1 MEVALLWVVAD
12 LFCEEVERVCVVAE
26 GLDVVIDPDE
36 DLETVAE
43 DLDEVEPEADLETV
57 ADDLDEVELDD
68 LTAEPP
74 ERVEVE
80 PEDLVDVE
88 PEDLVD
94 ELDLDEDE
102 EDEDPVEPLCD
113 VVVVDLRV

>member
-1 MEVALLWVVAD
+1 MEVDLLWVVAD
-12 LFCEEVERVCVVAE
+12 LFCEEVERVCVVAD
-26 GLDVVIDPDE
+26 GLDEAADPDE
-36 DLETVAE
+36 G
-43 DLDEVEPEADLETV
+43 LETV

-80 PEDLVDVE
+80 PEDLVDAE
-88 PEDLVD
+88 LEDERE
-94 ELDLDEDE
+94 ELDLE
-102 EDEDPVEPLCD
+102 EDEDPVEPLCE

>member
-1 MEVALLWVVAD
+1 MEVDLLWVVAD

-26 GLDVVIDPDE
+26 GLDVVVDPDE

-57 ADDLDEVELDD
+57 ADDLDDE
-68 LTAEPP
+68 
-74 ERVEVE
+74 E

-88 PEDLVD
+88 PEDERE
-94 ELDLDEDE
+94 ELDLA

>member
-1 MEVALLWVVAD
+1 MEVDRLWVVAD

-26 GLDVVIDPDE
+26 GLDVVVDPDE
-36 DLETVAE
+36 G
-43 DLDEVEPEADLETV
+43 LETV
-57 ADDLDEVELDD
+57 ADDLDEVELDG

-94 ELDLDEDE
+94 AELEDEREELDLD
-102 EDEDPVEPLCD
+102 EDEDPVEPLCE

>member
-1 MEVALLWVVAD
+1 MVV
-12 LFCEEVERVCVVAE
+12 
-26 GLDVVIDPDE
+26 DPDE
-36 DLETVAE
+36 G
-43 DLDEVEPEADLETV
+43 LETV
-57 ADDLDEVELDD
+57 ADGLDEVELDD

-88 PEDLVD
+88 PEDRVD
-94 ELDLDEDE
+94 AELEDEREELDLD
-102 EDEDPVEPLCD
+102 EDEDPVEPLCE

>member
-1 MEVALLWVVAD
+1 MEVDRLWVVAD

-26 GLDVVIDPDE
+26 GLDVVVDPDE
-36 DLETVAE
+36 G
-43 DLDEVEPEADLETV
+43 LETV
-57 ADDLDEVELDD
+57 ADGLDEVELDD
-68 LTAEPP
+68 LTTEPP

-88 PEDLVD
+88 PEDRVD
-94 ELDLDEDE
+94 AELEDEREELDLD
-102 EDEDPVEPLCD
+102 EDEDPVEPLCE

>member
-1 MEVALLWVVAD
+1 MEVDRLWVVAD

-26 GLDVVIDPDE
+26 GLDVVVDPDE
-36 DLETVAE
+36 G
-43 DLDEVEPEADLETV
+43 LETV
-57 ADDLDEVELDD
+57 ADDLDGVELDD

-80 PEDLVDVE
+80 PEDLVDAE
-88 PEDLVD
+88 LEDERE
-94 ELDLDEDE
+94 ELDLE
-102 EDEDPVEPLCD
+102 EDEDPVEPLCE

>member
-1 MEVALLWVVAD
+1 MEVDRLWVVAD

-26 GLDVVIDPDE
+26 GLDVVVDPDE
-36 DLETVAE
+36 G
-43 DLDEVEPEADLETV
+43 LETV

-74 ERVEVE
+74 ERVEIE

-88 PEDLVD
+88 PEDERE
-94 ELDLDEDE
+94 ELDLE
-102 EDEDPVEPLCD
+102 EDEDPVEPLCE

>member
-1 MEVALLWVVAD
+1 MEVDRLWVVAD

-26 GLDVVIDPDE
+26 GLDVVVDPDE
-36 DLETVAE
+36 
-43 DLDEVEPEADLETV
+43 DLETV

-80 PEDLVDVE
+80 PEDLVDAE
-88 PEDLVD
+88 LEDERE
-94 ELDLDEDE
+94 ELDLD
-102 EDEDPVEPLCD
+102 
-113 VVVVDLRV
+113 

>member
-1 MEVALLWVVAD
+1 MEVDRLWVVAD

-26 GLDVVIDPDE
+26 GLNVVVDPDE
-36 DLETVAE
+36 GLETVAE

-57 ADDLDEVELDD
+57 ADDLDDE
-68 LTAEPP
+68 
-74 ERVEVE
+74 E

-88 PEDLVD
+88 PEDERE
-94 ELDLDEDE
+94 ELDLE
-102 EDEDPVEPLCD
+102 EDEDPVEPLCE

>member
-1 MEVALLWVVAD
+1 MEVDRLWVVAD

-26 GLDVVIDPDE
+26 GLDEAADPDE
-36 DLETVAE
+36 G
-43 DLDEVEPEADLETV
+43 LETV

-80 PEDLVDVE
+80 PEDLVDAE
-88 PEDLVD
+88 LEDERE
-94 ELDLDEDE
+94 ELDLE
-102 EDEDPVEPLCD
+102 EDEDPVEPLCE

>member
-1 MEVALLWVVAD
+1 MEVDRLWVVAD

-26 GLDVVIDPDE
+26 GLDVVVDPDE
-36 DLETVAE
+36 G
-43 DLDEVEPEADLETV
+43 LETV
-57 ADDLDEVELDD
+57 ADDLDEVELDG

-88 PEDLVD
+88 PEDERE
-94 ELDLDEDE
+94 ELDLE
-102 EDEDPVEPLCD
+102 EDEDPVEPLCE

>member
-1 MEVALLWVVAD
+1 MEVDRLWVVAD
-12 LFCEEVERVCVVAE
+12 LFCEEVERVCVVAD
-26 GLDVVIDPDE
+26 GLDEAADPDE
-36 DLETVAE
+36 G
-43 DLDEVEPEADLETV
+43 LETV

-80 PEDLVDVE
+80 PEDLVVAE
-88 PEDLVD
+88 LEDERE

-102 EDEDPVEPLCD
+102 EDEDPVEPLCE

>member
-1 MEVALLWVVAD
+1 MEVNRLWVVAD
-12 LFCEEVERVCVVAE
+12 LFCEEVERVCVVAD
-26 GLDVVIDPDE
+26 GLDEAAEPDE
-36 DLETVAE
+36 G
-43 DLDEVEPEADLETV
+43 LETV

-80 PEDLVDVE
+80 PEDLVDAE
-88 PEDLVD
+88 LEDERE
-94 ELDLDEDE
+94 ELDLE
-102 EDEDPVEPLCD
+102 EDEDPVEPLCE

>member
-1 MEVALLWVVAD
+1 MEVDRHWVVAD

-26 GLDVVIDPDE
+26 GLDMVVDPDE

-57 ADDLDEVELDD
+57 ADDLDDEEPED
-68 LTAEPP
+68 L
-74 ERVEVE
+74 VEVE

-88 PEDLVD
+88 PEDEREELV
-94 ELDLDEDE
+94 LE
-102 EDEDPVEPLCD
+102 EDEDPVEPLCE

>member
-1 MEVALLWVVAD
+1 MEVDRLWVVAD
-12 LFCEEVERVCVVAE
+12 LFCEEVERVCVVAD
-26 GLDVVIDPDE
+26 GLDETADPDE
-36 DLETVAE
+36 G
-43 DLDEVEPEADLETV
+43 LETV
-57 ADDLDEVELDD
+57 ADDLDGVELDD

-88 PEDLVD
+88 PEDERE
-94 ELDLDEDE
+94 ELDLD
-102 EDEDPVEPLCD
+102 EDEDPVEPLCE

>member
-1 MEVALLWVVAD
+1 MAD

-26 GLDVVIDPDE
+26 GLDVVVDPDE

-57 ADDLDEVELDD
+57 ADDLDDE
-68 LTAEPP
+68 
-74 ERVEVE
+74 E

-88 PEDLVD
+88 PEDERE
-94 ELDLDEDE
+94 ELDLE
-102 EDEDPVEPLCD
+102 EDEDPVEPLCE

>member
-26 GLDVVIDPDE
+26 GLDVVVDPDE
-36 DLETVAE
+36 DLETVA
-43 DLDEVEPEADLETV
+43 
-57 ADDLDEVELDD
+57 DDLDDE
-68 LTAEPP
+68 
-74 ERVEVE
+74 E

-88 PEDLVD
+88 PEDERE
-94 ELDLDEDE
+94 ELDLE

>member
-1 MEVALLWVVAD
+1 MEVDRLWVVAD
-12 LFCEEVERVCVVAE
+12 LFCEEVERVCVVAD
-26 GLDVVIDPDE
+26 GLDEAADPDE
-36 DLETVAE
+36 G
-43 DLDEVEPEADLETV
+43 LETV

-80 PEDLVDVE
+80 PEDLVDAE
-88 PEDLVD
+88 LEDERE
-94 ELDLDEDE
+94 ELDLE
-102 EDEDPVEPLCD
+102 EDEDPVEPLCE

>member
-1 MEVALLWVVAD
+1 MEVDRLWVVAD

-26 GLDVVIDPDE
+26 GLDVVVDPDE
-36 DLETVAE
+36 G
-43 DLDEVEPEADLETV
+43 LETV
-57 ADDLDEVELDD
+57 ADGLDEVELDD

-88 PEDLVD
+88 PEDRVD
-94 ELDLDEDE
+94 AELEDEREELDLE
-102 EDEDPVEPLCD
+102 EDEDPVEPLCE

>member
-1 MEVALLWVVAD
+1 MEVDRLWVVAD

-26 GLDVVIDPDE
+26 GLDVVVDPDE
-36 DLETVAE
+36 DLETV
-43 DLDEVEPEADLETV
+43 D
-57 ADDLDEVELDD
+57 DDLDGVELDD

-80 PEDLVDVE
+80 PEDLVDAE
-88 PEDLVD
+88 LEDERE
-94 ELDLDEDE
+94 ELDLE
-102 EDEDPVEPLCD
+102 EDEDPVEPLCE

>member
-1 MEVALLWVVAD
+1 MEVDRLWVVAD

-26 GLDVVIDPDE
+26 GLDVVVDPDE
-36 DLETVAE
+36 G
-43 DLDEVEPEADLETV
+43 LETV
-57 ADDLDEVELDD
+57 ADGLDEVELDD

-88 PEDLVD
+88 PEDRVD
-94 ELDLDEDE
+94 AELEDEREELDLDEDE
-102 EDEDPVEPLCD
+102 DPGEPLCE

>member
-1 MEVALLWVVAD
+1 MEVALLWDVAD
-12 LFCEEVERVCVVAE
+12 LFWEEVERVCVVAE
-26 GLDVVIDPDE
+26 GLDVVVDPDE

-57 ADDLDEVELDD
+57 ADDLDDE
-68 LTAEPP
+68 
-74 ERVEVE
+74 E

-88 PEDLVD
+88 PEDERE
-94 ELDLDEDE
+94 ELDLE
-102 EDEDPVEPLCD
+102 EDEDPVEPLCE

>member
-1 MEVALLWVVAD
+1 MEVDRLWVVAD

-26 GLDVVIDPDE
+26 GLDVVVDPDE
-36 DLETVAE
+36 G
-43 DLDEVEPEADLETV
+43 LETV
-57 ADDLDEVELDD
+57 ADGLDEVELDG

-80 PEDLVDVE
+80 PEDLVDAE
-88 PEDLVD
+88 PEDERE

-102 EDEDPVEPLCD
+102 EDEDPVEPLCE

>member
-26 GLDVVIDPDE
+26 GLDEAADPDE
-36 DLETVAE
+36 G
-43 DLDEVEPEADLETV
+43 LETV
-57 ADDLDEVELDD
+57 ADDLDEVELDG

-80 PEDLVDVE
+80 PEDLVDAE
-88 PEDLVD
+88 LEDERE
-94 ELDLDEDE
+94 ELDLE
-102 EDEDPVEPLCD
+102 EDEDPVEPLCE

>member
-26 GLDVVIDPDE
+26 GLDVVVDPDE

-43 DLDEVEPEADLETV
+43 DLDEVEPDG
-57 ADDLDEVELDD
+57 
-68 LTAEPP
+68 LTAELP

-80 PEDLVDVE
+80 PEDLVVAELEDVRE
-88 PEDLVD
+88 

-102 EDEDPVEPLCD
+102 EDEDPVEPLCE

>member
-1 MEVALLWVVAD
+1 MEVDRLWVVAD

-26 GLDVVIDPDE
+26 GLDVVVDPDE
-36 DLETVAE
+36 G
-43 DLDEVEPEADLETV
+43 LETV
-57 ADDLDEVELDD
+57 ADGLDEVELDD

-88 PEDLVD
+88 PEDRVD
-94 ELDLDEDE
+94 AELEDEREELDLDEDE
-102 EDEDPVEPLCD
+102 DPVEPICE

>member
-26 GLDVVIDPDE
+26 GLDVVVDPDE
-36 DLETVAE
+36 DLETVA
-43 DLDEVEPEADLETV
+43 
-57 ADDLDEVELDD
+57 DDLDDE
-68 LTAEPP
+68 
-74 ERVEVE
+74 E

-88 PEDLVD
+88 PEDERE
-94 ELDLDEDE
+94 ELDLE
-102 EDEDPVEPLCD
+102 EDEDPVEPLCE

>member
-1 MEVALLWVVAD
+1 MEVDLLWVVAD

-26 GLDVVIDPDE
+26 GLDEAADPDE
-36 DLETVAE
+36 G
-43 DLDEVEPEADLETV
+43 LETV
-57 ADDLDEVELDD
+57 ADDLDEVELDG

-80 PEDLVDVE
+80 PEDLVDAE
-88 PEDLVD
+88 LDDERE
-94 ELDLDEDE
+94 ELDLE
-102 EDEDPVEPLCD
+102 EDEDPVEPLCE

>member
-1 MEVALLWVVAD
+1 MEVDRLWVVAD

-57 ADDLDEVELDD
+57 ADDLDDE
-68 LTAEPP
+68 
-74 ERVEVE
+74 E

-88 PEDLVD
+88 PEDERE
-94 ELDLDEDE
+94 ELDLE
-102 EDEDPVEPLCD
+102 EDEDPVEPLCE

>member
-26 GLDVVIDPDE
+26 GLDVVVDPDE

-43 DLDEVEPEADLETV
+43 DLD
-57 ADDLDEVELDD
+57 DE
-68 LTAEPP
+68 
-74 ERVEVE
+74 E

-88 PEDLVD
+88 PEDERE
-94 ELDLDEDE
+94 ELDLE
-102 EDEDPVEPLCD
+102 EDEDPVEPLCE

>member
-1 MEVALLWVVAD
+1 MEVDRLWVVAD

-26 GLDVVIDPDE
+26 GLDVVVDPDE

-57 ADDLDEVELDD
+57 AEDLDDE
-68 LTAEPP
+68 
-74 ERVEVE
+74 E

-88 PEDLVD
+88 P
-94 ELDLDEDE
+94 
-102 EDEDPVEPLCD
+102 LCE

>member
-1 MEVALLWVVAD
+1 MGVDRLWVVAD

-26 GLDVVIDPDE
+26 GLDVVVDPDE
-36 DLETVAE
+36 G
-43 DLDEVEPEADLETV
+43 LETV
-57 ADDLDEVELDD
+57 ADGLDEVELDD

-88 PEDLVD
+88 PEDRVD
-94 ELDLDEDE
+94 AELEDEREELDLD
-102 EDEDPVEPLCD
+102 EDEDPVEPLCE

>member
-1 MEVALLWVVAD
+1 MEVDLLWVVAD

-26 GLDVVIDPDE
+26 GLDEAADPDE
-36 DLETVAE
+36 G
-43 DLDEVEPEADLETV
+43 LETV
-57 ADDLDEVELDD
+57 ADDLDEVELDG

-80 PEDLVDVE
+80 PEDLVDAE
-88 PEDLVD
+88 LEDERE
-94 ELDLDEDE
+94 ELDLD
-102 EDEDPVEPLCD
+102 EDEDPVEPLCE

>member
-1 MEVALLWVVAD
+1 MEVDPLWVAAD

-26 GLDVVIDPDE
+26 GLDVVADPDE

-57 ADDLDEVELDD
+57 AVDLDDE
-68 LTAEPP
+68 
-74 ERVEVE
+74 E

-88 PEDLVD
+88 PEDERE
-94 ELDLDEDE
+94 ELDLE
-102 EDEDPVEPLCD
+102 EDEDPFEPLCE